1 MYNYC
6 GRYTTWE
13 TWVPEYFRDSELRN
27 LRTSVFELK
36 ELYIYPRWSAS
47 SVSFAFYKKSPSDK
61 SELKSA
67 EISHWDAFGTSNLR
81 VSPGGMPLACSPL
94 KNPCKSVLIRGIRV
108 TIPITA
114 LLHYWIIGFSKDPPP
129 HAQSHPKLPSRR
141 SRWSWSQFPN
151 PSSG

>member
-6 GRYTTWE
+6 GRYATWE

-81 VSPGGMPLACSPL
+81 VPVRRSGSASPKKSVE
-94 KNPCKSVLIRGIRV
+94 SVLIRGIRV

-129 HAQSHPKLPSRR
+129 HAQSHPKLRGRR
-141 SRWSWSQFPN
+141 RHWSWSQFPN
-151 PSSG
+151 LSFD